1 MNNWYKNLKTAPW
14 SPPPYVFGIVW
25 PILYIFLIISV
36 LLVLFNKQCFPYCSP
51 ITYFILQMILNLSW
65 TTVFFRYQQILLGL
79 ITIVLMLG
87 LAIVNMIQFYPINHL
102 AAYLLIPYIVWLG
115 VALSLNLYIFLYN

>member
-36 LLVLFNKQCFPYCSP
+36 SLVLFNKQCFPYCSP
-51 ITYFILQMILNLSW
+51 ITYFTNDFEFILDYY
-65 TTVFFRYQQILLGL
+65 F
-79 ITIVLMLG
+79 
-87 LAIVNMIQFYPINHL
+87 
-102 AAYLLIPYIVWLG
+102 
-115 VALSLNLYIFLYN
+115 LSLSTDIAWLNNDYFNVRLSNNYYDTILSNKSFGCLFICSLYCLVRSSTELKFVHFFI